1 MFIDTHA
8 HLWFEDY
15 KYDLDEVIKRAN
27 ENGVDKFIVPG
38 TDIESSRKAIELAK
52 KYPGVVYTAVGV
64 HPEELI
70 GSENSYEETPP
81 AFGVPTRPLAG
92 SPVEES
98 PLVQL
103 QELLGGSD
111 LIKAIGEIG
120 TDASTLELKNCM
132 DGQKELFKAQCELAV
147 EHDLP
152 IIVHTR
158 ESLSEALLVLDSL
171 PKLPR
176 GQFHCF
182 SHDEEGIKEVLKR
195 GFYVSF
201 CGNISW
207 SKRVAKLVSLVPD
220 DKLLLETD
228 SPLMVPRDKKGEPI
242 SGSSRNE
249 PANVVYLA
257 KLIADLRGQ
266 SIEKIA
272 EITTENATRLFH
284 L

>member
-1 MFIDTHA
+1 MYIDTHA

-15 KYDLDEVIKRAN
+15 KDDLDEVIKRAN
-27 ENGVDKFIVPG
+27 ENGVAKFIVPG

-52 KYPGVVYTAVGV
+52 KYPGVVYPAVGV
-64 HPEELI
+64 HPEEI
-70 GSENSYEETPP
+70 VGSN
-81 AFGVPTRPLAG
+81 LQD
-92 SPVEES
+92 SPGLTDVRLNIS
-98 PLVQL
+98 AISRD
-103 QELLGGSD
+103 LLSGSD

-120 TDASTLELKNCM
+120 TDASTEELRGCM
-132 DGQKELFKAQCELAV
+132 DAQKELFKAQCELAI

-158 ESLSEALLVLDSL
+158 ESLSETLLVLDSL
-171 PKLPR
+171 PKMPR

-182 SHDEEGIKEVLKR
+182 SHDEDGIKAVLDR

-207 SKRVAKLVSLVPD
+207 SKRVAKLVSLVPN

-242 SGSSRNE
+242 AGSSRNE
-249 PANVVYLA
+249 PVNVEYLA
-257 KLIADLRGQ
+257 QLIATLRGQ
-266 SIEKIA
+266 KLEEIEKM
-272 EITTENATRLFH
+272 TTDNAIRLFR

>member
-1 MFIDTHA
+1 MFIDTHV
-8 HLWFEDY
+8 HLWFDDY
-15 KYDLDEVIKRAN
+15 KHDLDEVIKRAN
-27 ENGVDKFIVPG
+27 ENGVGKFIVPG

-52 KYPGVVYTAVGV
+52 KYPVLVYAAVGV
-64 HPEELI
+64 HPEEII

-132 DGQKELFKAQCELAV
+132 GQQKELFKAQCELAI

-158 ESLSEALLVLDSL
+158 ESLSETLEVIDSL
-171 PKLPR
+171 PKMPR

-182 SHDEEGIKEVLKR
+182 SHDEDGIKAVLDR

-228 SPLMVPRDKKGEPI
+228 SPLMVPRDKKGAPI
-242 SGSSRNE
+242 AGSSRNE

-266 SIEKIA
+266 KLEEIEKM
-272 EITTENATRLFH
+272 TTDNAIRLFR

>member
-52 KYPGVVYTAVGV
+52 KYPGVVYAAVGV

-98 PLVQL
+98 PLAQL
-103 QELLGGSD
+103 QDLLSGRD

-120 TDASTLELKNCM
+120 TDASTEELRGCM
-132 DGQKELFKAQCELAV
+132 DAQKELFKAQCEIAL

-158 ESLSEALLVLDSL
+158 ESLSETLLVLDSL
-171 PKLPR
+171 PKMPR
-176 GQFHCF
+176 GQFH
-182 SHDEEGIKEVLKR
+182 
-195 GFYVSF
+195 
-201 CGNISW
+201 
-207 SKRVAKLVSLVPD
+207 
-220 DKLLLETD
+220 
-228 SPLMVPRDKKGEPI
+228 
-242 SGSSRNE
+242 
-249 PANVVYLA
+249 
-257 KLIADLRGQ
+257 
-266 SIEKIA
+266 
-272 EITTENATRLFH
+272 
-284 L
+284 

>member
-15 KYDLDEVIKRAN
+15 EDDLDQVIKRAN
-27 ENGVDKFIVPG
+27 ENEVAKFIVPG
-38 TDIESSRKAIELAK
+38 TDLESSRKAIKLAK
-52 KYPGVVYTAVGV
+52 KYRGVVYPAVGV
-64 HPEELI
+64 HPEEMV
-70 GSENSYEETPP
+70 GSDNSYEETPP

-98 PLVQL
+98 PLAQMRD
-103 QELLGGSD
+103 LLSGRD

-120 TDASTLELKNCM
+120 TDASTEELRGCM
-132 DGQKELFKAQCELAV
+132 EGQKELFKAQCQLAI

-152 IIVHTR
+152 VIVHTR
-158 ESLSEALLVLDSL
+158 ESLVETLQVLDSL
-171 PKLPR
+171 PTMPR

-182 SHDEEGIKEVLKR
+182 SHDEEGVKEVLKR

-242 SGSSRNE
+242 GGSSRNE
-249 PANVVYLA
+249 PGNVVYLA

>member
-1 MFIDTHA
+1 MLIDTHT

-15 KYDLDEVIKRAN
+15 KHDLDEVIKRAN

-38 TDIESSRKAIELAK
+38 TDVESNRKAIELAK
-52 KYPGVVYTAVGV
+52 KYPGVVYAAVGV
-64 HPEELI
+64 HPEEII

-98 PLVQL
+98 PIVQL

-132 DGQKELFKAQCELAV
+132 GQQKELFKAQCELAI
-147 EHDLP
+147 EHDLS

-158 ESLSEALLVLDSL
+158 ESLSETLEVLDSL
-171 PKLPR
+171 PKMPR

-242 SGSSRNE
+242 AGSSRNE
-249 PANVVYLA
+249 PVNVVYLA
-257 KLIADLRGQ
+257 NLIAELRGQ
-266 SIEKIA
+266 STRKIA